1 MVFSLAAGQSGG
13 ARHDRELLQDG
24 VQHGDLRNLLAAFGL
39 SVLTTLLSIL
49 ILPLC
54 ALVLTALM

>member
-1 MVFSLAAGQSGG
+1 MLFLLIGAGALGGKDGLAI
-13 ARHDRELLQDG
+13 
-24 VQHGDLRNLLAAFGL
+24 
-39 SVLTTLLSIL
+39 LLSIL

>member
-1 MVFSLAAGQSGG
+1 MLFLLIGAG
-13 ARHDRELLQDG
+13 
-24 VQHGDLRNLLAAFGL
+24 
-39 SVLTTLLSIL
+39 VLTTLLSIL

>member
-1 MVFSLAAGQSGG
+1 MLFLLIGAGVLAILMGT
-13 ARHDRELLQDG
+13 
-24 VQHGDLRNLLAAFGL
+24 
-39 SVLTTLLSIL
+39 VLTLLSIL

>member
-1 MVFSLAAGQSGG
+1 MLFLLIGAGALAI
-13 ARHDRELLQDG
+13 
-24 VQHGDLRNLLAAFGL
+24 
-39 SVLTTLLSIL
+39 LLSIL

>member
-1 MVFSLAAGQSGG
+1 MAVLFLLIGAGALGGKDGLAI
-13 ARHDRELLQDG
+13 
-24 VQHGDLRNLLAAFGL
+24 
-39 SVLTTLLSIL
+39 LLSIL

>member
-1 MVFSLAAGQSGG
+1 M
-13 ARHDRELLQDG
+13 EI
-24 VQHGDLRNLLAAFGL
+24 LRNLLAAFGL

>member
-1 MVFSLAAGQSGG
+1 MAFSLAAGQSGG

-24 VQHGDLRNLLAAFGL
+24 VQHGDPVQPAGGL
-39 SVLTTLLSIL
+39 WLSIL